1 MENKD
6 EFEIVNIEKLKDD
19 RIIYICTACMNGLTS
34 SIAMFNS
41 GCYYVYND
49 NTRALTFLG
58 ISALFGYLTTR
69 NIVLA
74 TKKSEEIKKI
84 KGNNKTL
91 KKEMR

>member
-19 RIIYICTACMNGLTS
+19 RILYICMACMNWFTS

-58 ISALFGYLTTR
+58 ISALFGYLTTH